1 MAPTLEPGDRVL
13 GHRVRPD
20 VGDVVVAVAPS
31 GRKVVKRV
39 VAVGPAVVGVESDTL
54 LVDGTTSSLAPPGG
68 IPGSGEW
75 QLEAGQVFLLSDAP
89 HRTDSDSRS
98 WGPLPVDA
106 VVGVVSWRYRPLRRI
121 GRVA

>member
-39 VAVGPAVVGVESDTL
+39 AAVGPTVVGIESDTL
-54 LVDGTTSSLAPPGG
+54 LVDGRPSPLSPPDGV
-68 IPGSGEW
+68 PGSGEW
-75 QLEAGQVFLLSDAP
+75 RLDTGQVFLLSDAP

-98 WGPLPVDA
+98 WGPLPADA
-106 VVGVVSWRYRPLRRI
+106 VVGVVRWRYRPLRRF
-121 GRVA
+121 GRVG